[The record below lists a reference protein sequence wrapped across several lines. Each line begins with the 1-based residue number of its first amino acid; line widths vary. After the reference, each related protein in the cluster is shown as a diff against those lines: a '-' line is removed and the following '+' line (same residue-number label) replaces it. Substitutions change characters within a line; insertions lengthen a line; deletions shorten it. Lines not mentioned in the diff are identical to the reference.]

1 MLIINVECPHVA
13 RGLISDAF
21 IINSHNISVMP
32 FTGLGMNIFTPI
44 INVHVAQYYW
54 MNKNWIRS
62 EVMYSIGYV
71 MSRL

>member
-1 MLIINVECPHVA
+1 MPT

-32 FTGLGMNIFTPI
+32 FTELGMNIFTPI
-44 INVHVAQYYW
+44 INVHVAQYYRLYDS
-54 MNKNWIRS
+54 IRS

>member
-1 MLIINVECPHVA
+1 MLNAHEGTNA
-13 RGLISDAF
+13 NAF

-54 MNKNWIRS
+54 MNKNLN
-62 EVMYSIGYV
+62 GA
-71 MSRL
+71 RLYWQSAM